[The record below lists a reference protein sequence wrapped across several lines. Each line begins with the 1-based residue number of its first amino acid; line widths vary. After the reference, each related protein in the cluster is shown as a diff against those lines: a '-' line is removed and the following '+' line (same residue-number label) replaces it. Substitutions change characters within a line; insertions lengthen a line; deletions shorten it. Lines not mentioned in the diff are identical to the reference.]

1 MSKKAIL
8 NKIVCTD
15 INKNTY
21 LVKLIL
27 FPLHTKDKIL
37 HITTKLVNN
46 ILMYLCKFFIY
57 DWWSNIVNF
66 FIIIHRQYNIQVE
79 FGWTYH
85 IL

>member
-27 FPLHTKDKIL
+27 FPLHNKDKIL

-57 DWWSNIVNF
+57 D
-66 FIIIHRQYNIQVE
+66 
-79 FGWTYH
+79 
-85 IL
+85 